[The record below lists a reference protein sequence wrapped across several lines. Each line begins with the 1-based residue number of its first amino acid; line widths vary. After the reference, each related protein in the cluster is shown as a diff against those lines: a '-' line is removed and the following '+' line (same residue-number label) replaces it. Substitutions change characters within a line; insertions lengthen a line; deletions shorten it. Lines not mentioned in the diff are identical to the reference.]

1 MYQRSKRLVEK
12 EAWSPFAPDEYAN
25 LLFIDRSPHYSAGN
39 WFNTVAKVYMKGAS
53 STIHKRYTTKIKD
66 IFKKDDENVDSSELV
81 LIEGVAGIGKTILCK
96 EIAYRWACGRL
107 LSDDKL
113 VLLVFL
119 RDPAAQ
125 KINSVEDLVCYFYK
139 SESKFSE
146 LSCKL
151 ICTEGNHVTII
162 LDGFDEISHETE
174 FFQCLLFKEILPL
187 CRIVVTSRPT
197 SSSMTM
203 LQDLATV
210 NVEILGFTK
219 ENRQMFIENGLK
231 DNTEKLTKL
240 NSYLKTNS
248 VIDQLCYIPFMLS
261 ILVCIAKEYNELP
274 KSRTDVY
281 TKFIVYTIS
290 KFLQRFT
297 PLSCT
302 ISQINELPPPYKAYF
317 LDICKYAYNA
327 LQCDKIVFTA
337 NEIKTGFT
345 SFTDAP
351 SSWSGLGLLK
361 SAQYFSIEE
370 NNDRISYNFLHL
382 SIQEYLAAYYISTL
396 GINQQLNILKKYFF
410 NEKYLNM
417 WIMYTGV
424 CEKPLAL
431 RHFLSGKKFYYISK
445 FFGINKISNSIL
457 QSKIKCLYLFQCL
470 PELKDSNLHNHIG
483 HVFESGRL
491 NLSGHPLLEKDINML
506 TSILDKSA
514 TTHWKKLNL
523 SDCDIGDIGCDQLCK
538 DLRAIDHQ
546 LRFDTI
552 NLSGNLLTGESLTAI
567 ADILMHCQTKR
578 VHLSNNT
585 HIYNIAAI
593 YLAKVC
599 AFKDTLK
606 TFPHSVRIND
616 QENIVLKSLD
626 QQNVQKV
633 ISQLNP
639 RYWITGVDLIN
650 CKISRDVISAI
661 TRTNRSLNRLCIWNC
676 HISINVISHLL
687 KIMPAENKSKL
698 FFVYAKSSLFD
709 DIVLDMAS
717 KNYYLFMFILL
728 DDVSLILHRVSY
740 MHIKYLIFSN
750 PTLLPKT
757 NQLTKIKIFKCKINN
772 ETAKLLLELFR
783 ESRMLAQF
791 ILVDNNFRLKL
802 LEQTISAIKDYPSL
816 REIYI
821 SDYNLTYDDYCAIAN
836 ELSCNQMH
844 SIVMFYKNFLRCF
857 RNLDEQLDFKAIRLQ
872 PLEGTSQK
880 APHCVT
886 YVKNYL
892 SNDSDL
898 CTLQSVH
905 IGLYKSKLI
914 LNKINDYLT
923 SHMIINSQSLELI
936 YLTKIDFTCCKMK
949 NITVISLLLQK
960 IITCEQLTSFIYSDN
975 DITVNSTIFTQFMYD
990 LIALPYLRRLYV
1002 HELSLKKNNIKA
1014 MQNWL
1019 CNYPKLKSVI
1029 KNDDMVTCS
1038 NCNIKS
1044 YDEVIFSKANNI
1056 GTLWLQYCKIN
1067 IVALCDIVYHSLFTE
1082 VVINNSMIY
1091 AEETQL
1097 PDQITTSIKSLDLSH
1112 NQITRSALKVLMSII
1127 LNSFNIQ
1134 ELYLINNQIQLEMT
1148 RMAGKVI
1155 LSFQQLHLYNDN
1167 VLDVAKDLADAISFK
1182 HCLQILFLNE
1192 MYLVPT
1198 ITVVTES
1205 LKKNSELKE
1214 LNLNGTMD
1222 KRKLLPSQISNIIKN
1237 NSLQKL
1243 CLKDMNLETEGT
1255 IKIGKNLQDISS
1267 LKVLDLQNN
1276 FITEEAGE
1284 VLASIISSNTKLE
1297 ELYLGNNHL
1306 QAGIIKVFTELKKI
1320 SSLRMLDLE
1329 NNGMSKEVATEL
1341 AAAISSNSSL
1351 QKLWLDNNN
1360 NLGSSMESV
1369 AAACSKIS
1377 NLEQLCIT
1385 NTGISNKVG
1394 KDIAFIISNNR
1405 SIIQLSISDNNLRSP
1420 GIKCIC
1426 HALMHINALKYF
1438 HACCVNATATVSR
1451 ELKMVIDANMSLE
1464 EISLSDNLLETTL
1477 IEITESCSKLSGL
1490 KILELSH
1497 NCISPL
1503 HVNDLVSNVNKIYSL
1518 ESLSLGGITLNVY
1531 ENLYLNIFKKAST
1544 FTEGN
1549 DNNEQH
1555 TIVEYACCELLKM
1568 TTTQDFSLNYDT
1580 IYLSYIYK
1588 YVHISY
1594 QYEEIFNKIFVNKT
1608 ECKSIVREAN
1618 RKISQIDSEAMI
1630 SSLLIIKTLKVIN
1643 LENNNID
1650 EESAK
1655 ILADHLQCNNILEQ
1669 LWLQGN
1675 ELYDK
1680 GALVILKSLHNLSTL
1695 LILDLSFN
1703 HLGTKSADDIAV
1715 VISANCLL
1723 QQLWLDGNDLL
1734 TRGVVIIARALK
1746 MLSSLRILSLCSNG
1760 ITDDAAE
1767 EISNVITSNVL
1778 LVDLLLGN
1786 NQLKTTGV
1794 DKIAVALSK
1803 VLTLRKLDLFN
1814 NNITSDA
1821 ADELADALSSCTNLQ
1836 QLFLSNNMLGT
1847 EGTIK
1852 LAYALRR
1859 NNSLQVLTLSNN
1871 NITKFAADVL
1881 VDVLKK
1887 NFCLKIVLIGG
1898 NDIQTT
1904 GINLI
1909 VETAKNINTLQLLD
1923 VSDNKVT
1930 EHKRNDFKK
1939 FFANIIIIV

>member
-1 MYQRSKRLVEK
+1 MEK

-25 LLFIDRSPHYSAGN
+25 LLFIDHSPCYSAEN
-39 WFNTVAKVYMKGAS
+39 WFKTVAKVYVRGIS
-53 STIHKRYTTKIKD
+53 SMINKSYTTKIED
-66 IFKKDDENVDSSELV
+66 IFKKDDKNVDSSEVV

-96 EIAYRWACGRL
+96 EIAYRWACKQL
-107 LSDDKL
+107 ILSDKL

-125 KINSVEDLVCYFYK
+125 NINCIDDLVCYFYK
-139 SESKFSE
+139 SESESSEFSE
-146 LSCKL
+146 ISRKL
-151 ICTEGNHVTII
+151 TSTDGNHVTII

-174 FFQCLLFKEILPL
+174 FFQGLLLKEILPL
-187 CRIVVTSRPT
+187 CRIVVTSRPI
-197 SSSMTM
+197 SSRMTM
-203 LQDLATV
+203 LQQSATV
-210 NVEILGFTK
+210 KVEILGFTK

-290 KFLQRFT
+290 KFLQRFN

-302 ISQINELPPPYKAYF
+302 ISHINELPPPYKAYF
-317 LDICKYAYNA
+317 LGICKYAYNA
-327 LQCDKIVFTA
+327 LECDKIVFTA
-337 NEIKTGFT
+337 NEIKTDFT
-345 SFTDAP
+345 FTDA
-351 SSWSGLGLLK
+351 SGSWSGLGLLK
-361 SAQYFSIEE
+361 SAQYFSIKE

-410 NEKYLNM
+410 TEKYLNM
-417 WIMYTGV
+417 WIMYTGL
-424 CEKPLAL
+424 CEEPLAL

-445 FFGINKISNSIL
+445 FFGINRISNSVL

-470 PELKDSNLHNHIG
+470 PELKDSNLHNHIS
-483 HVFESGRL
+483 HVFESARL

-552 NLSGNLLTGESLTAI
+552 DLSGNLLTGESLTAI

-578 VHLSNNT
+578 VYLSNNT

-606 TFPHSVRIND
+606 IFPHTVRIND
-616 QENIVLKSLD
+616 QENVVLKSLD
-626 QQNVQKV
+626 QQKI

-650 CKISRDVISAI
+650 CKISRDVFTAV
-661 TRTNRSLNRLCIWNC
+661 TRINLSLNRLCIWNC
-676 HISINVISHLL
+676 HISINVISDLL
-687 KIMPAENKSKL
+687 NIMPAENKRKL
-698 FFVYAKSSLFD
+698 FFVYAKSSLFNN
-709 DIVLDMAS
+709 IVLDIAS
-717 KNYYLFMFILL
+717 RNYYLFMFILL
-728 DDVSLILHRVSY
+728 DDVSLILHRISY
-740 MHIKYLIFSN
+740 VHIIKYLIFSN

-757 NQLTKIKIFKCKINN
+757 KQLTKIKMFKCKIDG
-772 ETAKLLLELFR
+772 ETAKLLLELFK
-783 ESRMLAQF
+783 ESRMLVQF
-791 ILVDNNFRLKL
+791 ILVENNFKSKL
-802 LEQTISAIKDYPSL
+802 LKQAINAIKDYPSL

-821 SDYNLTYDDYCAIAN
+821 SDYNLTYDDYCEIAD

-844 SIVMFYKNFLRCF
+844 SIVMFYKNFLRCL
-857 RNLDEQLDFKAIRLQ
+857 RNLDEQLDLEAIRLQ

-886 YVKNYL
+886 YVKNHL

-923 SHMIINSQSLELI
+923 THMIINSQSLELI

-975 DITVNSTIFTQFMYD
+975 DITVNSTRFTQFMYD
-990 LIALPYLRRLYV
+990 LIALPYLRKFYV
-1002 HELSLKKNNIKA
+1002 HELSLKENNINA
-1014 MQNWL
+1014 MQNQL
-1019 CNYPKLKSVI
+1019 CNYPKVESVI
-1029 KNDDMVTCS
+1029 ENDDMVMCS

-1044 YDEVIFSKANNI
+1044 YNEVIISKANDI
-1056 GTLWLQYCKIN
+1056 GTLRLQHCKIN

-1097 PDQITTSIKSLDLSH
+1097 PDQITTSIKSLDISH
-1112 NQITRSALKVLMSII
+1112 NQITRSALNVLISII
-1127 LNSFNIQ
+1127 FNSIDIQ
-1134 ELYLINNQIQLEMT
+1134 ELYLINNQMT
-1148 RMAGKVI
+1148 RMAGKVT
-1155 LSFQQLHLYNDN
+1155 LFQQLHLYNDN
-1167 VLDVAKDLADAISFK
+1167 MLDVLGKDLADAVSSK

-1198 ITVVTES
+1198 ITVVAES
-1205 LKKNSELKE
+1205 LKKNLDLKE
-1214 LNLNGTMD
+1214 LNLNGIID

-1306 QAGIIKVFTELKKI
+1306 QAGIIQVFTELKKI

-1341 AAAISSNSSL
+1341 AAAISGNSSL
-1351 QKLWLDNNN
+1351 QRLWLDNND

-1405 SIIQLSISDNNLRSP
+1405 SIIRLSISDNNLRSS
-1420 GIKCIC
+1420 GFKFIC
-1426 HALMHINALKYF
+1426 HALRQIKALKYF
-1438 HACCVNATATVSR
+1438 HACRINATATVSK
-1451 ELKMVIDANMSLE
+1451 ELKMVIDTNMSLE
-1464 EISLSDNLLETTL
+1464 EISLSDNLLETAL

-1497 NCISPL
+1497 NCISHL
-1503 HVNDLVSNVNKIYSL
+1503 HVNDLVSTVNKIYSL

-1531 ENLYLNIFKKAST
+1531 ENLYLSIFKKAYT

-1555 TIVEYACCELLKM
+1555 TTVEYACCELLKM

-1580 IYLSYIYK
+1580 IYLSYIYE

-1608 ECKSIVREAN
+1608 ECKSIVQEAN
-1618 RKISQIDSEAMI
+1618 RKISQIDSKAMI

-1680 GALVILKSLHNLSTL
+1680 GASVILKSLHNLSTL

-1715 VISANCLL
+1715 VIGTNCLL

-1803 VLTLRKLDLFN
+1803 VLTLRKLNLFN

-1821 ADELADALSSCTNLQ
+1821 ADELAATLSSCTNLQ

-1904 GINLI
+1904 GVNLI
-1909 VETAKNINTLQLLD
+1909 VQTAKNICTLKLLD
-1923 VSDNKVT
+1923 VSHNNVI
-1930 EHKRNDFKK
+1930 EYKRNCFKTN
-1939 FFANIIIIV
+1939 FANIIIIV